1 MNTKCGRDGDGIYP
15 NISNFLPRTSTLLAM
30 FINISQEP
38 LGDNKRTKLLTQK
51 VKGKPDRVAR
61 DFLAFTTKDIITI
74 LTWLVVSCYTALLA
88 KSWKLIKASAPSL
101 PLHWWA
107 DQPAGQLVSYWDW
120 HELRHHCRP
129 LAGEMEIITNWRST
143 ALTTTLNLHFSVIIQ
158 TIGLFILRF
167 LNVLLL
173 RNLCFYKI
181 QGKLKRRMMVIKK

>member
-15 NISNFLPRTSTLLAM
+15 NISNFLPHTSPVLAM

-61 DFLAFTTKDIITI
+61 DFLACTTKHIITI

-88 KSWKLIKASAPSL
+88 KSWKLIKASALAL

-129 LAGEMEIITNWRST
+129 LAGEMEIITHWDQRTPSDG
-143 ALTTTLNLHFSVIIQ
+143 ALHWQQHLTYTSQLSFKQSAFLYFASSMFCCSEICV
-158 TIGLFILRF
+158 FIKF
-167 LNVLLL
+167 KVN
-173 RNLCFYKI
+173 
-181 QGKLKRRMMVIKK
+181 